1 MTVSLI
7 KFTASSNP
15 GRMAIIS
22 FTSALRLT
30 VSFPSTFLPA
40 FPPVRAGFSAP
51 SIESH
56 TLPFTPSSSG
66 RPSMVRSSLLS
77 RSSPAR
83 GSSLSVV
90 YTVARHCM
98 NSNGSNCTRQVVSSS
113 FSRRDSSGNVTP
125 MMRSP
130 SLMYVEKSSVSSSS
144 LMVRVM
150 DRLLRHALRT
160 SHRVSVET
168 RPAERGG
175 AEGLNA
181 RAPPRNGERRA
192 EAVEAVA
199 AVAHRA
205 VQLVVAMPRAPREW
219 PRNEP
224 RSGCHAAES
233 SIRPS

>member
-1 MTVSLI
+1 
-7 KFTASSNP
+7 
-15 GRMAIIS
+15 
-22 FTSALRLT
+22 
-30 VSFPSTFLPA
+30 
-40 FPPVRAGFSAP
+40 
-51 SIESH
+51 
-56 TLPFTPSSSG
+56 
-66 RPSMVRSSLLS
+66 
-77 RSSPAR
+77 
-83 GSSLSVV
+83 
-90 YTVARHCM
+90 
-98 NSNGSNCTRQVVSSS
+98 
-113 FSRRDSSGNVTP
+113 
-125 MMRSP
+125 
-130 SLMYVEKSSVSSSS
+130 
-144 LMVRVM
+144 M

-168 RPAERGG
+168 RPAEREG

-233 SIRPS
+233 SIRRSF